1 VEQDKMLSTAVR
13 HLGVRVKFVVCQPP
27 ECAQQLFVPATNDSG
42 IHGNTN
48 LYYSQFNNMAY

>member
-1 VEQDKMLSTAVR
+1 MLSTAVR